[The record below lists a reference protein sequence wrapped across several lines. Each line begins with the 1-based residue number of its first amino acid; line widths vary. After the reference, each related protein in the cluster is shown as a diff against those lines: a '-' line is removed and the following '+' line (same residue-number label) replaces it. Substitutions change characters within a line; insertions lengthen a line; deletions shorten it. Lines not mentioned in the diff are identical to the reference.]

1 MTRKLSVFGFAA
13 ALCLAAVQAQAAL
26 VEVSQIGT
34 AGQPTRL
41 VSAAESGAASQPAP
55 AGGGV
60 YQFRVT
66 TDGDILSVNN
76 IQITL
81 EGGATLFN
89 NTFGDASNANP
100 PAPGLEAAFPSI
112 LADSWITTPASTTS
126 RLGPDLPGDGTT
138 TFGDTVDS
146 GPQNN
151 FMFAQLT
158 VPAGTV
164 GRFTGRVSI
173 AADGGASVFDQ
184 PFDLAI
190 GEVIPEPGSALLA
203 SMSLLGFAA
212 LRRRM
217 A

>member
-13 ALCLAAVQAQAAL
+13 ALCFTAVQAKAAL

-34 AGQPTRL
+34 AGTPSRL
-41 VSAAESGAASQPAP
+41 VTDAEANAAAQPAP

-60 YQFRVT
+60 YRFQVT

-89 NTFGDASNANP
+89 NTFGDPGNANP
-100 PAPGLEAAFPSI
+100 PTPGLEAAFPSI
-112 LADSWITTPASTTS
+112 LADSWITTPASTTG

-146 GPQNN
+146 GAQTN
-151 FMFAQLT
+151 FVFAQLT

-190 GEVIPEPGSALLA
+190 GVIPEPGSALLA